1 MDISSNLKFRD
12 LIVSG
17 LELAKYLTQKLS
29 ITINHGFIYLF
40 IIYHFFFSG
49 ELVIIITP
57 LALDHHTT
65 GFGNLILRVL
75 GVDDFRGEQ
84 IS

>member
-29 ITINHGFIYLF
+29 NTINHG
-40 IIYHFFFSG
+40 FFSG